1 MKAHAAKGGDAVS
14 AKRVPYEP
22 NSSAGCS
29 RESELPSDWAPP
41 ADPKRRDGK
50 EDLMTRKPM
59 MAGNW
64 KMNNTVSEAVVLTQE
79 LSNLYRDAWADGADV
94 VICPPFVDLK
104 PAKTVLE
111 FDKTK
116 IAVGAQNVYWE
127 PSGAF
132 TGEISIPMIK
142 EIGCTYCI
150 VGHSERR
157 ELFGETN
164 EDVNRKVKALLSA
177 GMSPIVCVGESLA
190 VRDEGTTDEYV
201 TAQVRAAF
209 AGVEGR
215 DAARSVVA
223 YEPIWAIGTGRTATP
238 EQAEAV
244 CAAIRA
250 TLAEL
255 FGSETAE
262 GMRVLYG
269 GSVNPGNVEGLMAQP
284 DIDGGLVGGAS
295 LDASSFAQLVKACL

>member
-1 MKAHAAKGGDAVS
+1 
-14 AKRVPYEP
+14 
-22 NSSAGCS
+22 
-29 RESELPSDWAPP
+29 
-41 ADPKRRDGK
+41 
-50 EDLMTRKPM
+50 MTRKPL

-64 KMNNTVSEAVVLTQE
+64 KMNNTVAEAVVLTQE
-79 LSNLYRDAWADGADV
+79 ISNRYEKEWAEAVDV
-94 VICPPFVDLK
+94 LVCPPFVDLK
-104 PAKTVLE
+104 PAKTVLD

-116 IAVGAQNVYWE
+116 VAVGAQNVHWE
-127 PSGAF
+127 PKGAF
-132 TGEISIPMIK
+132 TGEVSVAMIK
-142 EIGCTYCI
+142 EIGCACSI

-164 EDVNRKVKALLSA
+164 EDVNRKVKALVEGGLYA
-177 GMSPIVCVGESLA
+177 IVCVGESLA

-209 AGVEGR
+209 AGVDAS
-215 DAARSVVA
+215 DAAGCVVA

-255 FGSETAE
+255 FGGEAAE
-262 GMRVLYG
+262 EMRVLYG
-269 GSVNPGNVEGLMAQP
+269 GSMNPGNVEGLLAQP
-284 DIDGGLVGGAS
+284 NIDGGLIGGAS
-295 LDASSFAQLVKACL
+295 LKCESFVQLIEACL